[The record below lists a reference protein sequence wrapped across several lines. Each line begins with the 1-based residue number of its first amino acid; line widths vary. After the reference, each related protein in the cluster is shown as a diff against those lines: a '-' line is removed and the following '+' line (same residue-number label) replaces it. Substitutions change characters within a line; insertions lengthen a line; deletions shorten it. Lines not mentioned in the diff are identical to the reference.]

1 MNLVW
6 RISKSAPAGELV
18 DMDALPPTS
27 SSDEPEDS
35 DAGWAASSLELL
47 SGTEIHEGRDCV
59 EGDLFDEHFAPDSAA
74 PTIASRN

>member
-18 DMDALPPTS
+18 DMDALPA
-27 SSDEPEDS
+27 DQPEDF
-35 DAGWAASSLELL
+35 DGGWAESSLELL

-59 EGDLFDEHFAPDSAA
+59 AGELFDELFAPAAAA
-74 PTIASRN
+74 PTAAGRS